1 MKEKFIENYLNWLRE
16 NVFVNE
22 IEDGKKWV
30 INSPFLDR
38 HNDYIEIYIV
48 KKAEDTFRLTDDG
61 FIYDDLLAS
70 GCEPL
75 GSPKRKELFK
85 VNLLGFGV
93 NFNEKTHEI
102 YIETSMGGIGKNK
115 HKLAQAMLAIGDM
128 FMLAST
134 NVSTIFKEDV
144 KAFFR
149 RKEIPFNYDFKV
161 TGRSFIEHNIEI
173 ALPLV
178 KTNPETMI
186 KVINN
191 PLINNAKNAIFTF
204 NDIREIRR
212 EVHSVVIY
220 NDEQKVA
227 KGFVQALK
235 AYGIESV
242 PWGDREIYSSKILK
256 NYQK

>member
-1 MKEKFIENYLNWLRE
+1 LKEEFIKNYLNWLKE

-22 IEDGKKWV
+22 IEENKKWV

-38 HNDYIEIYIV
+38 HNDYIEIYII
-48 KKAEDTFRLTDDG
+48 KKTGDTFILTDDG
-61 FIYDDLLAS
+61 FIYDDLLAN
-70 GCEPL
+70 GCEPYS
-75 GSPKRKELFK
+75 SPKRKELFK
-85 VNLLGFGV
+85 LNLLGFGV
-93 NFNEKTHEI
+93 NFKERTHEL
-102 YIETSMGGIGKNK
+102 YLETSMADIGKNK
-115 HKLAQAMLAIGDM
+115 HKLAQAMISIGDM
-128 FMLAST
+128 FMLASN

-178 KTNPETMI
+178 KDNPETMI

-191 PLINNAKNAIFTF
+191 PLVNNAKNVIFTF
-204 NDIREIRR
+204 NDIREIRQ
-212 EVHSVVIY
+212 EVHGVVIY
-220 NDEQKVA
+220 NDEQKVS

-235 AYGIESV
+235 EYKIESI
-242 PWGDREIYSSKILK
+242 PWSERETYSSKILK